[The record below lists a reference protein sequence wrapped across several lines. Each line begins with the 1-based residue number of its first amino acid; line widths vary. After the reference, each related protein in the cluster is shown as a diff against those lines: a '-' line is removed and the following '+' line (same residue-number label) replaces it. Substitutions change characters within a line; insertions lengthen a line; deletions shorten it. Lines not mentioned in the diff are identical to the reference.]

1 MGQISLADVRA
12 GMVLRAAALAPEGR
26 LLLEAGT
33 GLTESHLRVLSMWG
47 VAQVDV
53 EGVSRADLA
62 ERAVAELAPV
72 TRAGVD
78 RRVQALFRH
87 NDPSDPVIDELLQL
101 ATMRLVQRAR
111 GETGGS

>member
-12 GMVLRAAALAPEGR
+12 GMVLRADVVAAEGR

-62 ERAVAELAPV
+62 ERAVAELAPAA
-72 TRAGVD
+72 RAAVD

-87 NDPSDPVIDELLQL
+87 NDPKDPVIDELLQL
-101 ATMRLVQRAR
+101 ATMRLVRRAR

>member
-1 MGQISLADVRA
+1 MGQISLADARA
-12 GMVLRAAALAPEGR
+12 GMVVRADVLAAEGR

-53 EGVSRADLA
+53 EGVSQADLA
-62 ERAVAELAPV
+62 ERAVAELGPAG
-72 TRAGVD
+72 RAVVD

-87 NDPSDPVIDELLQL
+87 NPPGDPIIDELIQL
-101 ATMRLVQRAR
+101 ATMRLVRLAR
-111 GETGGS
+111 GETVGS